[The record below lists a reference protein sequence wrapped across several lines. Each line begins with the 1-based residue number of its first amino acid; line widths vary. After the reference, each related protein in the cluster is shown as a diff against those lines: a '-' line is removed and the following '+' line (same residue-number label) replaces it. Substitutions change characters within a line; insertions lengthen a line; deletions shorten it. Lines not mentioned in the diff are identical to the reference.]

1 MKLHHGDDNMT
12 NQQQVIENVLLSKMR
27 GKVTYLGNLAASTA
41 MQLTYVKPFDH
52 PSGKGY
58 QRPVDSKRCN
68 DFAQYLSKGDNSL
81 FTPIL
86 LNAESRWDFIPYD
99 RARPAYGRLLC
110 KDKASLM
117 DGQHRLGGV
126 KRYTQD
132 TNSDINVPFL
142 AFHFLDEDEEVQ
154 LFDTINTKQKG
165 IGASLSRY
173 LSRDTDEISW
183 ISTQLITR
191 SDSPFHNIGTITGKR
206 NAGRHVTLQNLYKI
220 LEFLFKNVNGAS
232 REEKLMLALVY
243 FNSVK
248 ELFNKEWLDY
258 SEYRI
263 THIVCLNALAIAGAD
278 VLQMATN
285 NEKKQIDYNKIVRK
299 IKKMNKMDWSITGP
313 LKYIKGINGS
323 KALASDLKIYFLEE
337 H

>member
-1 MKLHHGDDNMT
+1 MT

-58 QRPVDSKRCN
+58 QRPVDIKRCN
-68 DFAQYLSKGDNSL
+68 DFAHYLSKGDNSL

-86 LNAESRWDFIPYD
+86 LNAESRWEFTPYD
-99 RARPAYGRLLC
+99 RSRPTYGRLLC
-110 KDKASLM
+110 KEKASLM

-132 TNSDINVPFL
+132 TNSDLNVPFL
-142 AFHFLDEDEEVQ
+142 AFHYLDDDEEVQ

-173 LSRDTDEISW
+173 LSRSTDEISW
-183 ISTQLITR
+183 IATQLIQR
-191 SDSPFHNIGTITGKR
+191 ADSPFHNIGTITGKR

-220 LEFLFKNVNGAS
+220 LEFLFKNVKWVP
-232 REEKLMLALVY
+232 REEKLMLALFY
-243 FNSVK
+243 FNGVK
-248 ELFNKEWLDY
+248 EIFNKEWLDY
-258 SEYRI
+258 GEYRI
-263 THIVCLNALAIAGAD
+263 THIVCLHALAIAGAD
-278 VLQMATN
+278 VLQIAIN
-285 NEKKQIDYNKIVRK
+285 SEKNILIT
-299 IKKMNKMDWSITGP
+299 IK
-313 LKYIKGINGS
+313 LQ
-323 KALASDLKIYFLEE
+323 EE
-337 H
+337 

>member
-1 MKLHHGDDNMT
+1 
-12 NQQQVIENVLLSKMR
+12 MR

-58 QRPVDSKRCN
+58 QRPVDVKRCN
-68 DFAQYLSKGDNSL
+68 DFAHYLSKGDNSL

-86 LNAESRWDFIPYD
+86 LNAESRWEFSPYD
-99 RARPAYGRLLC
+99 RSRPTYGRLLC
-110 KDKASLM
+110 KEKASLM

-132 TNSDINVPFL
+132 TNSDLNVPFL
-142 AFHFLDEDEEVQ
+142 AFHYLDEDEEVQ

-173 LSRDTDEISW
+173 LSRSTDEISW
-183 ISTQLITR
+183 IATQLIQR
-191 SDSPFHNIGTITGKR
+191 ADSPFHNLGTITGKR

-220 LEFLFKNVNGAS
+220 LEFLFKNVNWVP
-232 REEKLMLALVY
+232 REEKLMLALCY
-243 FNSVK
+243 FNGVK
-248 ELFNKEWLDY
+248 EIFNKEWLDY

-263 THIVCLNALAIAGAD
+263 THIVCLHALAIAGAD
-278 VLQMATN
+278 VLQMAIN
-285 NEKKQIDYNKIVRK
+285 LEKKHIDYNKITRR
-299 IKKMNKMDWSITGP
+299 IKRMQKVDWSTTGA

-323 KALASDLKIYFLEE
+323 KALASDLKIYLLEE
-337 H
+337 N